1 MNVAL
6 CSFNDKI
13 IRKLFVYFVA
23 GAVLMWLPLRTPHT
37 ASPAASPH
45 QCHRQFAT
53 VAGRGTVA
61 VSVSGSM
68 PLPVTL
74 LLSPFGSHVTKCDT

>member
-1 MNVAL
+1 MCVCVAL

-23 GAVLMWLPLRTPHT
+23 GAVLMWLPLRTSHT
-37 ASPAASPH
+37 ASPAAWPH

-53 VAGRGTVA
+53 VAGAGTVA
-61 VSVSGSM
+61 VSVTDSGAV
-68 PLPVTL
+68 PLREP
-74 LLSPFGSHVTKCDT
+74 CN

>member
-1 MNVAL
+1 MCVAL

-23 GAVLMWLPLRTPHT
+23 GAVLMWLPLRTSHT
-37 ASPAASPH
+37 ASPAAWPH

-53 VAGRGTVA
+53 VAGAGTVA
-61 VSVSGSM
+61 VSVSV
-68 PLPVTL
+68 PVPVLVTL

>member
-61 VSVSGSM
+61 VAVSM
-68 PLPVTL
+68 PVAVTL